1 MHGEDHQLN
10 FRNNLQCDHICQRKV
25 LEGHLSTADQQTQGA
40 SGVFKTLANAFT
52 VFSYSSTVKE
62 TDYQAAKR
70 EGWCEA
76 VGRIGLGV
84 LTCKTLRLDKGI
96 RPLLII
102 GCAPPPGG
110 VPSWRGASHRGDK
123 QPPSRFRD
131 SHHLTQQD
139 REQGTRVC
147 RRSKGGQSSVL
158 QTPPPFLSK
167 TSFHRQQGERL
178 LHAPFKTEEP
188 RSGYLLH
195 RRPQTLTQRGGFAAL
210 QEHPCAPSAGWWWGS
225 PDP

>member
-1 MHGEDHQLN
+1 M
-10 FRNNLQCDHICQRKV
+10 
-25 LEGHLSTADQQTQGA
+25 
-40 SGVFKTLANAFT
+40 
-52 VFSYSSTVKE
+52 
-62 TDYQAAKR
+62 DYQAAKR

-76 VGRIGLGV
+76 AGRIGLGV
-84 LTCKTLRLDKGI
+84 LTSKTLRLDKGI

-123 QPPSRFRD
+123 QPPSRFRG

-147 RRSKGGQSSVL
+147 RSARSKGGQSSAPPNT
-158 QTPPPFLSK
+158 TPISQQNILPQGPL
-167 TSFHRQQGERL
+167 HRQQGERR
-178 LHAPFKTEEP
+178 LHATFKTEEP
-188 RSGYLLH
+188 LSGYLLH

-210 QEHPCAPSAGWWWGS
+210 QEHPCAPSAGRWWGS